1 MLLFGNG
8 GSAADAQHIAAEF
21 VGRFVPDRRALPAI
35 SLATDTSALTALGND
50 YGYNFVFSRQ
60 VEALG
65 VSGDVAIG
73 ISTSGN
79 SPNVIAALDAARAKG
94 MLTIGFTGEGGGKM
108 VSHTDILF
116 CVPSKVH
123 AADSGDASDAGPHHL
138 RAGRPGALSGSV
150 GTKSQSNGLTVESA
164 YPIQPLDLDRVSTYP
179 LADRKSKVHSG
190 IVRQTA
196 RRLRLDS
203 RVHFKTST
211 NPRSGKPAHSDS
223 GNSLCARHQQT
234 HHLGHGWT
242 RH

>member
-1 MLLFGNG
+1 MNQTINLIEELAGESARVKTLFFKNNGKKIAEAADALAAAFRQGRKLLLFGNG

-79 SPNVIAALDAARAKG
+79 SPNVIAALDAARALR

-108 VSHTDILF
+108 ISHADILF
-116 CVPSKVH
+116 SVPSRYTPRIQETHLTLAHILCEVVDRELFPEAWAAKAKVT
-123 AADSGDASDAGPHHL
+123 D
-138 RAGRPGALSGSV
+138 
-150 GTKSQSNGLTVESA
+150 
-164 YPIQPLDLDRVSTYP
+164 
-179 LADRKSKVHSG
+179 
-190 IVRQTA
+190 
-196 RRLRLDS
+196 
-203 RVHFKTST
+203 
-211 NPRSGKPAHSDS
+211 
-223 GNSLCARHQQT
+223 
-234 HHLGHGWT
+234 
-242 RH
+242 

>member
-1 MLLFGNG
+1 MNNPVGLIDELAGESARVKTLFFKTNNQKIADAAGKISEAFRQGRKVLLFGNG

-65 VSGDVAIG
+65 VAGDVAIG

-79 SPNVIAALDAARAKG
+79 SPNVIAALDAARARG

-116 CVPSKVH
+116 SVPSK
-123 AADSGDASDAGPHHL
+123 STPRIQETHL
-138 RAGRPGALSGSV
+138 TLAHIVCEL
-150 GTKSQSNGLTVESA
+150 
-164 YPIQPLDLDRVSTYP
+164 IDRELFP
-179 LADRKSKVHSG
+179 EAWAPKAKAMD
-190 IVRQTA
+190 
-196 RRLRLDS
+196 
-203 RVHFKTST
+203 
-211 NPRSGKPAHSDS
+211 
-223 GNSLCARHQQT
+223 
-234 HHLGHGWT
+234 
-242 RH
+242 